1 MTQKY
6 VPTTLTTSTT
16 PTTQAV
22 RTIDKVASRV
32 ISDAEIIGTKL
43 HMAFNCDER
52 GETAEAE
59 GLLQV

>member
-1 MTQKY
+1 MTVTLKY

-32 ISDAEIIGTKL
+32 ISDAEICSNHPNHLNHPNHPGR
-43 HMAFNCDER
+43 HHW
-52 GETAEAE
+52 
-59 GLLQV
+59 